1 MMKIRVL
8 PLLVG
13 VAALFAGAAAFADES
28 AAKPAPAEKIT
39 MSVKVEPNELRSYRV
54 TVQMKGRIAEEGSTK
69 LTDVE
74 AVYTM
79 KVQHRY
85 GIRAGQGDGLL
96 PLEISATEAEAT
108 LGDQKLAIPAADFPK
123 LTLLMDR
130 TWKVSSVFGL
140 AGTRYAGQA
149 PGLNY
154 ANLIMLFFVPDMD
167 KPHGV
172 GESWPSKVK
181 LPGVPGECG
190 VTTTLKSVDTKDGVK
205 TVTIHQDYVW
215 SRQETQTDVFA
226 NSKATVDSTFALDTG
241 KLLKSHADCQVDHQK
256 PGAAQQDKA
265 GEQTNTKIDIL
276 LEKQTPGNP

>member
-1 MMKIRVL
+1 MRTIRVL
-8 PLLVG
+8 LLLVG
-13 VAALFAGAAAFADES
+13 AAVLLAGAAAFADES
-28 AAKPAPAEKIT
+28 AAKPAVAEKIT
-39 MSVKVEPNELRSYRV
+39 MPVNVEPNEVRSYRV

-69 LTDVE
+69 LMDVE
-74 AVYTM
+74 GVYSM

-130 TWKVSSVFGL
+130 SWKVASVFGL
-140 AGTRYAGQA
+140 AGTRYAGQVS
-149 PGLNY
+149 GLNY

-181 LPGVPGECG
+181 LPGFPGECG
-190 VTTTLKSVDTKDGVK
+190 VTTILKSVDTKDGVK

-215 SRQETQTDVFA
+215 SRQETQTDTFA
-226 NSKATVDSTFALDTG
+226 NSKAAVDSTFALDTG
-241 KLLKSHADCQVDHQK
+241 KLLKSHVDCQVDHQK
-256 PGAAQQDKA
+256 AAAAQQDNR
-265 GEQTNTKIDIL
+265 GDQTNTKIDIM